1 MVSRGATR
9 TFFYMTELKLYSTDN
24 VDTLKVILD
33 EAKSVKLEPELF
45 DSFVENC
52 KILFFRTEDKK
63 KENPMTLEM
72 LIPMIKNVIGRKV
85 NIDDVILLFEGLI
98 DDKNEYKI
106 KKQHEGKIKRLT
118 GPKYT
123 REELEVTY
131 KEVELRDELF
141 RINSKDLNLFSN
153 FKLCGDQLVLEE
165 SSDCELLT
173 EDMRGVVT
181 IDNCHWIKPTGIAY
195 RVKRNFME
203 KISIYYRKFMEFLDG
218 LDIDNI
224 QIDLEHG
231 VMETPIEDFIQNELP
246 TSFIT
251 LYKVRA
257 VYETWTDD
265 KGKQHKKLRNFDLKR
280 NSKIEQFDDIFQYVL
295 ENWKKY
301 KSMIYG
307 QSEFLAWSNNPTDT
321 SVSHWIPEEVKNIP
335 EPWKEFLKEKMPE
348 IHFQMRLITFLGMCI
363 DANNSTQQYLIISDQ
378 GGTGKGVMMRALEHA
393 LPKNAISP
401 IDQGVLS
408 DSNEFGLAGLKVWNS
423 HISIMEE
430 YSNNSLSSDKAK
442 KFIANN
448 TMSLNVKGKSHVK
461 WNPVNHKLI
470 VFSNKKATI
479 KEYANRRRAIPLTFI
494 GQYKWTEEKQE
505 ALNNTAKDFLNYCY
519 TIYKKN
525 PLFVNNKYLV
535 MSLEDEEQYLKDKSK
550 FADVSDDVITKRAFN
565 EELLRDYF
573 NTDEYTDTEDYIDY
587 ENFYTEFIV
596 QAEIKDGISAKEM
609 RHKIEELLLDDK
621 NRDYRD
627 AFAFR
632 YVRNGSEVTGEI
644 NTKDQNWWK
653 WTQFLTNIKNIKYKN
668 IRRDG
673 FVVKAY
679 PLQFK
684 TQEIKKDN
692 TINEF
697 TF

>member
-1 MVSRGATR
+1 
-9 TFFYMTELKLYSTDN
+9 MTELKLYSTDN

-72 LIPMIKNVIGRKV
+72 LIPIIKSVIGRKV

-98 DDKNEYKI
+98 DDKNEYRI
-106 KKQHEGKIKRLT
+106 KKQQEGKIKRIA

-141 RINSKDLNLFSN
+141 RINSKDLNLFNN

-321 SVSHWIPEEVKNIP
+321 SVSHWIPEEVKHIP

-363 DANNSTQQYLIISDQ
+363 DADNSTQQYLIISDQ

-393 LPKNAISP
+393 LPKNSISP

-408 DSNEFGLAGLKVWNS
+408 DNNEFGLAGLKVWNS
-423 HISIMEE
+423 HISVMEE

-519 TIYKKN
+519 SIYKKN

-535 MSLEDEEQYLKDKSK
+535 MSLEDEEQYLKDSSK
-550 FADVSDDVITKRAFN
+550 FDDISDDIITKRAFN

-596 QAEIKDGISAKEM
+596 PAEIKDGISAKEM

-644 NTKDQNWWK
+644 NTRDQNWWK
-653 WTQFLTNIKNIKYKN
+653 WTQFLINIKNIKYKN

-679 PLQFK
+679 PIQFK

-692 TINEF
+692 TINDF

>member
-1 MVSRGATR
+1 MS
-9 TFFYMTELKLYSTDN
+9 ELKIYSTDS
-24 VDTLKVILD
+24 VDVLKVVLD
-33 EAKSVKLEPELF
+33 EANAVKKDPDTF
-45 DSFVENC
+45 GGFVENC
-52 KILFFRTEDKK
+52 KLMFYRVEDKK
-63 KENPMTLEM
+63 KENPLTLEM
-72 LIPMIKNVIGRKV
+72 IVPMMKGVIGRKV
-85 NIDDVILLFEGLI
+85 NIDDIILLLEGLI
-98 DDKNEYKI
+98 NDKNEYRV
-106 KKQHEGKIKRLT
+106 KKQKEGRIKRLA

-131 KEVELRDELF
+131 KEIELKDELF
-141 RINSKDLNLFSN
+141 KINSKDLNLFSN

-165 SSDCELLT
+165 SGDCELLT

-203 KISIYYRKFMEFLDG
+203 KISIYYRKFSEYLDD

-224 QIDLEHG
+224 EVDLDHG
-231 VMETPIEDFIQNELP
+231 IVETPIEDFIQNELP
-246 TSFIT
+246 TAFVT

-257 VYETWTDD
+257 VYETWQDD
-265 KGKQHKKLRNFDLKR
+265 NLKTHKRLRNFDLKR

-307 QSEFLAWSNNPTDT
+307 QTEFLAWSNNPTDT
-321 SVSHWIPEEVKNIP
+321 AVCHWVPEEVKTMP
-335 EPWKEFLKEKMPE
+335 KPWKEFLKEKMPDT
-348 IHFQMRLITFLGMCI
+348 HFQMRLITFLGMCI
-363 DANNSTQQYLIISDQ
+363 DADNSTQQYLIISDQ

-393 LPKNAISP
+393 LPRNAISP

-423 HISIMEE
+423 HISVMEE

-479 KEYANRRRAIPLTFI
+479 KEYANRRRAIPITFV
-494 GQYKWTEEKQE
+494 GQYQWTEEKQN
-505 ALNNTAKDFLNYCY
+505 ALNETAKDFLNFCY

-525 PLFVNNKYLV
+525 PLFIHNKYLV
-535 MSLEDEEQYLKDKSK
+535 MSMEDEEMYLKDPNQ
-550 FADVSDDVITKRAFN
+550 FVDMSDDIITKRAFN

-573 NTDEYTDTEDYIDY
+573 NTDEYADTDDYIDY
-587 ENFYTEFIV
+587 ENFYTNFFVEV
-596 QAEIKDGISAKEM
+596 DYTNGISAKEM
-609 RHKIEELLLDDK
+609 KSKIEETLLDD
-621 NRDYRD
+621 DYSEYRD
-627 AFAFR
+627 AFGFR
-632 YVRNGSEVTGEI
+632 YNRMGTEVKGEI
-644 NTKDQNWWK
+644 NTRDQNWWK
-653 WTQFLTNIKNIKYKN
+653 WTQYLASVKNIKYKN
-668 IRRDG
+668 VRSG
-673 FVVKAY
+673 NKVLKVY
-679 PLQFK
+679 PLKFV
-684 TQEIKKDN
+684 TPSPSATLN
-692 TINEF
+692 TNPPVNLNSF

>member
-1 MVSRGATR
+1 MS
-9 TFFYMTELKLYSTDN
+9 ELKIYSTDS
-24 VDTLKVILD
+24 VDVLKVVLD
-33 EAKSVKLEPELF
+33 EANAVKQDPDTF
-45 DSFVENC
+45 DGFVENC
-52 KILFFRTEDKK
+52 KLMFYRVEDKK
-63 KENPMTLEM
+63 KENPLTLEM
-72 LIPMIKNVIGRKV
+72 IVPMMKGVIGRKV
-85 NIDDVILLFEGLI
+85 NIDDIILLLEGLI
-98 DDKNEYKI
+98 NDKNEYRV
-106 KKQHEGKIKRLT
+106 KKQKEGRIKRLV

-131 KEVELRDELF
+131 KEIELKDELF
-141 RINSKDLNLFSN
+141 KINSKDLNLFSN

-165 SSDCELLT
+165 SGDCELLT

-203 KISIYYRKFMEFLDG
+203 KISIYYRKFSEFLDDF
-218 LDIDNI
+218 DIDNI
-224 QIDLEHG
+224 EIDLDHG
-231 VMETPIEDFIQNELP
+231 VVETPIEDFIQNELP
-246 TSFIT
+246 TAFVT

-257 VYETWTDD
+257 VYETWQDD
-265 KGKQHKKLRNFDLKR
+265 NLKTHKRLRNFDLKR

-307 QSEFLAWSNNPTDT
+307 QTEFLAWSNNPTDT
-321 SVSHWIPEEVKNIP
+321 AVCHWVPEEVKTMP
-335 EPWKEFLKEKMPE
+335 KPWKDFLNEKMPE
-348 IHFQMRLITFLGMCI
+348 THFQMRLVTFLGMCI
-363 DANNSTQQYLIISDQ
+363 DAENSTQQYLIISDQ

-423 HISIMEE
+423 HISVMEE

-479 KEYANRRRAIPLTFI
+479 KEYANRRRAIPITFV
-494 GQYKWTEEKQE
+494 GQYQWTEEKQNG
-505 ALNNTAKDFLNYCY
+505 LNETAKDFLNFCY

-525 PLFVNNKYLV
+525 PLFIHNKYLV
-535 MSLEDEEQYLKDKSK
+535 MSLEDEQKYLKDSSQ
-550 FADVSDDVITKRAFN
+550 FADMSDDIITKRAFN

-573 NTDEYTDTEDYIDY
+573 NTDEYTDTDDYIDY
-587 ENFYTEFIV
+587 ENFYNNFFIE
-596 QAEIKDGISAKEM
+596 ADYKTGISAKEM
-609 RHKIEELLLDDK
+609 KSKIEDALLDEEYK
-621 NRDYRD
+621 EYRD
-627 AFAFR
+627 AFAFKYSR
-632 YVRNGSEVTGEI
+632 IGGEAIGEI
-644 NTKDQNWWK
+644 NTRDQNWWK
-653 WTQFLTNIKNIKYKN
+653 WTQYLASVKNIKYKN
-668 IRRDG
+668 VRYG
-673 FVVKAY
+673 NKVLKVY
-679 PLQFK
+679 PLQFVK
-684 TQEIKKDN
+684 PQPLALGASSN
-692 TINEF
+692 INSF
-697 TF
+697 VY